1 MYKKYWS
8 CKQQK
13 DYEEVFV
20 SRKIPKEVQDVFV
33 STINTLDR
41 NYGTNRN
48 LSDDGGYIVLLLL
61 DKDTDIKSAYNCI
74 LEEYHMQRDWCEFHD
89 KIYTNSRETYYS
101 DLFIVNSEYS
111 ITIIWNEMGEYK

>member
-20 SRKIPKEVQDVFV
+20 SRKIPKEVQEVFV

-41 NYGTNRN
+41 NYGTNR
-48 LSDDGGYIVLLLL
+48 
-61 DKDTDIKSAYNCI
+61 
-74 LEEYHMQRDWCEFHD
+74 
-89 KIYTNSRETYYS
+89 
-101 DLFIVNSEYS
+101 DL
-111 ITIIWNEMGEYK
+111 